1 MHTNEATMP
10 LSPSATALKY
20 LGMRRYQLAMEGR
33 FDPGWI
39 CGLSHGLA
47 QRRINI
53 TRVEELHG
61 VLGDIGSPGWNS
73 ISMQLNCLQMRLI
86 IWHSA
91 NRLPRFRPW
100 LNRLCLMITSER
112 SARCEGSLY
121 LEASG
126 PDRLGVLS
134 SLLNTFSLFSLFPAE
149 MLVETKNKR
158 IFDRF
163 WLKGMGGSSPS
174 REAVSALR
182 ERMQGFVAE
191 LIANACLVRDSKK
204 EVLACVM

>member
-53 TRVEELHG
+53 TRVEAARGVGRHWQSRLELDFNAAE
-61 VLGDIGSPGWNS
+61 LSPDAVDYLALS
-73 ISMQLNCLQMRLI
+73 KSSSTVQALAEPVMLDDYQL
-86 IWHSA
+86 
-91 NRLPRFRPW
+91 
-100 LNRLCLMITSER
+100 ER

-182 ERMQGFVAE
+182 ERMQEFVQ
-191 LIANACLVRDSKK
+191 S
-204 EVLACVM
+204 